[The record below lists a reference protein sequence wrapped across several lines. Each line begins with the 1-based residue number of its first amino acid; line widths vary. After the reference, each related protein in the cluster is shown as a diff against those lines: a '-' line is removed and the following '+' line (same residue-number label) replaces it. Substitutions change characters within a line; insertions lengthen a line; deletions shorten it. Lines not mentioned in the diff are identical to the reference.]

1 MIELA
6 AVIFC
11 IVIALLAIFQIS
23 LIAGAPLGNYAWG
36 GKYKILPLKL
46 RISSVFSILLYALF
60 AVTILGKAGIVTPIS
75 YTNILVWILA
85 GYLTIGIVMNGISR
99 SHKERNIMT
108 PIAAI
113 LAVLAI
119 IVALS

>member
-6 AVIFC
+6 AVTFC